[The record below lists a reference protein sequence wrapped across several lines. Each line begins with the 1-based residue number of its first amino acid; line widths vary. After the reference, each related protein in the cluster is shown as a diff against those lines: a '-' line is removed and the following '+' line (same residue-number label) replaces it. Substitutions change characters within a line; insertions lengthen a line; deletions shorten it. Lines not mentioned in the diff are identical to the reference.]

1 MFKYLDLCVELKK
14 SHIAK
19 EGLFQYR
26 NMFQSVNVS
35 SLENVIRGYLRTAEE
50 RTEAA
55 REQSQQAVIDID
67 DLDMLATP
75 ESLLLSAVSGE
86 DAQDRSDRTILTPW
100 VKFLWESYCQC
111 LELLR
116 TNAHVEN
123 LYHDIGRM
131 AFAFCLKYGRKTEFR
146 KLCDKLRKHLEDISK
161 LPAQAVNVSIHRP
174 ETQQLNLD
182 TRLVQLDSA
191 IQMEL
196 WQEAYKAIEDIHGL
210 MNLSKKLPV
219 PKTMANYYQ
228 KLAMVFWKA
237 GNYLFH
243 AAALFKLFQLSKEM
257 KKNITPEELQRMAC
271 RVLLAT
277 LSIPLP
283 SAHPE
288 FDRFIETDK
297 SPLEKAQR
305 LAILLGLSQ
314 PPTRASLLR
323 DILRLNV
330 VSLASP
336 QLQELYLWLEVEF
349 HPLLLC
355 KRVNEVTQRLAEED
369 GAPLQ
374 QYVRALQDVTLV
386 RLIRQVSQVYQT
398 VRMDRFME
406 LAVFAT
412 PFHLERLLVDCVRHN
427 DMQIRIDHG
436 SRCINFG
443 MDLSEAQRE
452 DHPEGPTLQSM
463 PSEQVRNQ
471 LINMA
476 CVLHKAMNCINPT
489 KKRMEREKL
498 RAQMVQH
505 YHETKN
511 REHQRI
517 LARHKIIEDRKEYLE
532 RLNTVREEEEARRLE
547 ELARQQLLAEQKR
560 LEQEREE
567 RERKR
572 QENEIQQIKDRHLKE
587 KMQQI
592 SQTSHGQ
599 KILKKLDEDDIKK
612 LDAEQ
617 IAARE
622 AEELQ
627 KEKRELMQKLKSQ
640 EKKVDYFERAKR
652 VEEVPLLQK
661 SFEEKQVQDRNFW
674 EQQETERIQLLVE
687 ERELAVQHR
696 ERLARMQ
703 ADKEAFLEKLRAE
716 RRTLYMEKL
725 KEFEKMLE
733 EEREKRLVE
742 RKLKRKEERR
752 VKWIKEREEE
762 EQRKKEEE
770 ERQKQEEER
779 LKQEEEER
787 KEKQKKEQEEEEY
800 RKQRE
805 ILDRQ
810 AEKQRQREAEAEE
823 RRLEQEKLLLAQ
835 TTQSSSWRQGRGA
848 VPPPPVQ
855 LRDKEPVDP
864 PAVEKSNWRKGDGPP
879 PSTTRDEPP
888 RKTDA
893 WRPMTGRVA
902 RQRTMRV
909 AVYTCKVGQ
918 GHGSSCHYG
927 GGCGREHG
935 DRQKG
940 CWTGLLPWKS
950 GSDLGKGVQGYGRQ
964 GFLLIFPQRFS
975 PQAVGCV
982 GWREPE
988 PSSDLKRE
996 GFVQT
1001 QESPPTS
1008 AVCGLKNS
1016 CKSVSGSPYIVKI
1029 TASLLSQRC
1038 WGLLPSYTE
1047 AVEIQKSK
1055 AMPVLGDE
1063 VEMQT
1068 RIKMWARRQREIV
1081 VAGPSAIETGEL
1093 ALMIGMVVGLTA
1105 IVTLVDLGALVVT
1118 GILEE
1123 VDLKGIVVLIET
1135 GKAVEGLIVIE
1146 MEEGLLIVTE
1156 MVAEEWIVTGMVAE
1170 EWIVTGMVA
1179 EVALIAT
1186 ETVEEEVLM
1195 VEDVV
1200 LNETAEGGFLTETGI
1215 VEGVV
1220 LTETGIVEGGD
1231 SIVTQEEVDSKE
1243 IALRTVVVVLQRW
1256 VVGEANLQSL
1266 RQMILEDERK
1276 PAAAPVRA
1284 PVKDSGPPRSMPPG
1298 PDDRRKDAPPA
1309 EDKKRD
1315 EKAKLPQRDEDTVT
1329 PKALAYR
1336 CAVRYWDVTEDR
1348 LWNTGNPGAADV
1360 GLPLELSRP
1369 CGRPVQLLT
1378 SLLRDAGMVESSQ
1391 SAEVVEATLQAA
1403 GEIEPYCRLRSVE
1416 RVLPQTRECSLIYSA
1431 GEPGMYARARRVISR
1446 PGLPHQDRSEDQ
1458 ADDGSFSARSAVK
1471 EQDSG
1476 VPRDVPQYLY
1486 SFWFALD

>member
-1 MFKYLDLCVELKK
+1 MARYGQRPENALKRANEFIEVGKPARALDTLYEVFRNKKWAYSWSESVLEPIMFKYLDLCVELKK

-55 REQSQQAVIDID
+55 REQSQQAVVDID

-123 LYHDIGRM
+123 LYHDIARM
-131 AFAFCLKYGRKTEFR
+131 AFSFCLKYARKTEFR
-146 KLCDKLRKHLEDISK
+146 KLCDKLRKHLEDIGK
-161 LPAQAVNVSIHRP
+161 LPAQAANVSIHRP

-257 KKNITPEELQRMAC
+257 KKNITPEELQRLAC

-323 DILRLNV
+323 DIVRVNV

-336 QLQELYLWLEVEF
+336 QLQDLYLWLEVEF
-349 HPLLLC
+349 DPLLLC
-355 KRVNEVTQRLAEED
+355 KRVHGATRRLADEEG
-369 GAPLQ
+369 GAHLQ

-386 RLIRQVSQVYQT
+386 RLVRQLSQVYQT
-398 VRMDRFME
+398 VRTERLVE
-406 LAVFAT
+406 LAVFASA
-412 PFHLERLLVDCVRHN
+412 FHLERLLVDCVRHN

-436 SRCINFG
+436 SGCINFG
-443 MDLSEAQRE
+443 MDLAEAQRE

-463 PSEQVRNQ
+463 PSEQVRSQ
-471 LINMA
+471 LVNMA
-476 CVLHKAMNCINPT
+476 CVLHRAMSSINPA
-489 KKRMEREKL
+489 KKKMEREKL

-547 ELARQQLLAEQKR
+547 ELARQQMLAEQKR

-622 AEELQ
+622 MEELQ

-640 EKKVDYFERAKR
+640 EKKVDYLERAKR
-652 VEEVPLLQK
+652 VEEIPLLRK
-661 SFEEKQVQDRNFW
+661 ALEEKQVQDRAFW
-674 EQQETERIQLLVE
+674 EQQEAERIQLVVG

-696 ERLARMQ
+696 ERLARMK
-703 ADKEAFLEKLRAE
+703 ADKEAFLEKLRTE
-716 RRTLYMEKL
+716 RRTVYLEKL

-733 EEREKRLVE
+733 EEREKRLAE
-742 RKLKRKEERR
+742 RRLERKEERR
-752 VKWIKEREEE
+752 SRWIKEREEE
-762 EQRKKEEE
+762 ELRKKEEE
-770 ERQKQEEER
+770 ERQKLEEER
-779 LKQEEEER
+779 LKREEEER
-787 KEKQKKEQEEEEY
+787 KEKLRKEQQEEEY

-805 ILDRQ
+805 MLDRQ

-823 RRLEQEKLLLAQ
+823 RRLEQERLLLAQ
-835 TTQSSSWRQGRGA
+835 TSQSSSWRQGRGA
-848 VPPPPVQ
+848 VPPPPAQ
-855 LRDKEPVDP
+855 LRDREPAEAP
-864 PAVEKSNWRKGDGPP
+864 PATLPAAALPAADRSDWRKGGGGLAPAAAREEPLPP
-879 PSTTRDEPP
+879 
-888 RKTDA
+888 KKDA
-893 WRPMTGRVA
+893 WRPAPR
-902 RQRTMRV
+902 
-909 AVYTCKVGQ
+909 
-918 GHGSSCHYG
+918 S
-927 GGCGREHG
+927 E
-935 DRQKG
+935 
-940 CWTGLLPWKS
+940 
-950 GSDLGKGVQGYGRQ
+950 
-964 GFLLIFPQRFS
+964 
-975 PQAVGCV
+975 
-982 GWREPE
+982 REPE
-988 PSSDLKRE
+988 AKTDSSSWRRGRDGDAGKDTERDGGGRSFGDRDRRGGFDSERDGGRGFERDRE
-996 GFVQT
+996 GGRVGGF
-1001 QESPPTS
+1001 
-1008 AVCGLKNS
+1008 GRDRD
-1016 CKSVSGSPYIVKI
+1016 GG
-1029 TASLLSQRC
+1029 RR
-1038 WGLLPSYTE
+1038 GF
-1047 AVEIQKSK
+1047 
-1055 AMPVLGDE
+1055 GD
-1063 VEMQT
+1063 
-1068 RIKMWARRQREIV
+1068 R
-1081 VAGPSAIETGEL
+1081 
-1093 ALMIGMVVGLTA
+1093 
-1105 IVTLVDLGALVVT
+1105 
-1118 GILEE
+1118 
-1123 VDLKGIVVLIET
+1123 
-1135 GKAVEGLIVIE
+1135 
-1146 MEEGLLIVTE
+1146 
-1156 MVAEEWIVTGMVAE
+1156 
-1170 EWIVTGMVA
+1170 
-1179 EVALIAT
+1179 
-1186 ETVEEEVLM
+1186 
-1195 VEDVV
+1195 
-1200 LNETAEGGFLTETGI
+1200 EGGRSGFGDR
-1215 VEGVV
+1215 
-1220 LTETGIVEGGD
+1220 EGGRSGFGDREGGRGGFDRDREGGRGAFDRDAGRGGFDRDRDRPSDRSGGSASMGSWRSKPAEPEGDD
-1231 SIVTQEEVDSKE
+1231 SRRRVDD
-1243 IALRTVVVVLQRW
+1243 RR
-1256 VVGEANLQSL
+1256 
-1266 RQMILEDERK
+1266 

-1284 PVKDSGPPRSMPPG
+1284 PVKDVGPPRRMPPG
-1298 PDDRRKDAPPA
+1298 PDDKRREAAPPDDNKP
-1309 EDKKRD
+1309 E
-1315 EKAKLPQRDEDTVT
+1315 EKATPPQKEEEQT
-1329 PKALAYR
+1329 
-1336 CAVRYWDVTEDR
+1336 TE
-1348 LWNTGNPGAADV
+1348 
-1360 GLPLELSRP
+1360 
-1369 CGRPVQLLT
+1369 
-1378 SLLRDAGMVESSQ
+1378 
-1391 SAEVVEATLQAA
+1391 QAA
-1403 GEIEPYCRLRSVE
+1403 PVAEEGEDGNWQKVS
-1416 RVLPQTRECSLIYSA
+1416 
-1431 GEPGMYARARRVISR
+1431 RR
-1446 PGLPHQDRSEDQ
+1446 
-1458 ADDGSFSARSAVK
+1458 
-1471 EQDSG
+1471 
-1476 VPRDVPQYLY
+1476 
-1486 SFWFALD
+1486 